1 MKLTISMATLST
13 LGLLYAVFAPSV
25 TAGPRPGTTENR
37 KRQPAPPAQ
46 PVKYAAQCRSGW
58 TPGGGGR
65 CFKFF
70 SEQLTWSEAEEQC
83 VRYGGHLAS
92 IHNEYEQNTVNKIST
107 SDIKS
112 WIGGVGN
119 QKPGNTYSWTD
130 GTTIDFKRWADYE
143 PNNSGNNE
151 HCMDN
156 DHSKGGKWND
166 DTCHKKLPYVCAV

>member
-25 TAGPRPGTTENR
+25 TA
-37 KRQPAPPAQ
+37 
-46 PVKYAAQCRSGW
+46 AAQCRSGW